1 MNKFYT
7 TLFILSG
14 NFFALNVDAQNVRAI
29 QTSVNPQ
36 PRQINSNPVIVIQKK
51 ENNNQ
56 QQNTNREKQQG
67 NQSHGVNKV
76 ENQNQGGDNR
86 KREVQK
92 PNK

>member
-14 NFFALNVDAQNVRAI
+14 NFLALNADAQNVRAI

-67 NQSHGVNKV
+67 NPGHGVHKV